1 LPKGSDKLLRKAV
14 ERGSVEEI
22 VAAVRGGANVNARD
36 DGGETALTYA
46 ASADLGPESAA
57 ACIRCLIGLGA
68 RVAEERPR
76 GGLGTSV
83 HRAAA
88 YGYTEALKALLS
100 ADGKEALNTFDDV
113 SRTPLICAVENV
125 HFTEAAILL
134 EAGADVDAHDGEKIG
149 NTALIKAVQSRN
161 LRMVRLLLKHG
172 ADPTIPGWMQRTA
185 LDRARDW
192 ASGYAPLEL
201 KEIFRL
207 LEEEAKRRKLALPEK
222 RS

>member
-1 LPKGSDKLLRKAV
+1 MPKASDKLLRRAV

-22 VAAVRGGANVNARD
+22 VAAVRRGANVNARD

-46 ASADLGPESAA
+46 ASANLGPESAA
-57 ACIRCLIGLGA
+57 ACIQCLIGLGA

-83 HRAAA
+83 HLAAA

-100 ADGKEALNTFDDV
+100 ADGKVALNMFDDV

-125 HFTEAAILL
+125 HLTEASLLL
-134 EAGADVDAHDGEKIG
+134 EAGADVDAHDAEKIG

-161 LRMVRLLLKHG
+161 LVMVRLLLKHG
-172 ADPTIPGWMQRTA
+172 ADPTIPGWMQLTA

-192 ASGYAPLEL
+192 ASGYAPPEL

-207 LEEEAKRRKLALPEK
+207 LDEEVKRRKRAPPQK
-222 RS
+222 PS